1 MTMKSKREDYN
12 ASEFMFTRTQ
22 QEISVSRNLHEVSA
36 RAFFYFLYVTKII
49 LRQKQQDILYHLELN
64 ITFCVKILIMLFLN
78 LCYILYKIQI
88 TFYLKA
94 FSQVALLSH
103 IWFLTK
109 TISFSNYLRYIILG
123 YSKDEYVFMSS

>member
-49 LRQKQQDILYHLELN
+49 LRQK
-64 ITFCVKILIMLFLN
+64 
-78 LCYILYKIQI
+78 
-88 TFYLKA
+88 
-94 FSQVALLSH
+94 
-103 IWFLTK
+103 
-109 TISFSNYLRYIILG
+109 
-123 YSKDEYVFMSS
+123 